1 MKEALLEKAT
11 DLFLTHGF
19 KTVTMDQLAQ
29 EMGMSKKTI
38 YTFFKN
44 KSELVD
50 ACTNQLFDLIS
61 CGVDHICTLG
71 KNPIEEMYEMKRY
84 VMVHLKDE
92 RSSPQYQL
100 QKYYPNTFKVL
111 QQRQFN
117 MMQDCILKNLQ
128 KGIDQGIYRDN
139 LDPDFII
146 RIYFSGV
153 NAIKNVDLFP
163 PKLNGIIDI
172 MDNFLEY
179 HLRGIVS
186 PKGLSIL
193 NEALEKH
200 KEN

>member
-19 KTVTMDQLAQ
+19 KTVTMDQLAG

-38 YTFFKN
+38 YTFFNN

-50 ACTNQLFDLIS
+50 ACTNQLFDFIS

-100 QKYYPNTFKVL
+100 QKYYPKTFKVL
-111 QQRQFN
+111 H
-117 MMQDCILKNLQ
+117 
-128 KGIDQGIYRDN
+128 GG
-139 LDPDFII
+139 P
-146 RIYFSGV
+146 
-153 NAIKNVDLFP
+153 
-163 PKLNGIIDI
+163 
-172 MDNFLEY
+172 
-179 HLRGIVS
+179 
-186 PKGLSIL
+186 
-193 NEALEKH
+193 
-200 KEN
+200 

>member
-193 NEALEKH
+193 NEALDKH

>member
-19 KTVTMDQLAQ
+19 KTVTMDQLAG

-44 KSELVD
+44 KGELVD
-50 ACTNQLFDLIS
+50 ACTNQLFDFIS

-100 QKYYPNTFKVL
+100 QKYYPKTFKVL
-111 QQRQFN
+111 QERQFN
-117 MMQDCILKNLQ
+117 MMQNCILKNLQ
-128 KGIDQGIYRDN
+128 KGISEGIYREN
-139 LDPDFII
+139 LDPDFIV

-163 PKLNGIIDI
+163 ASLNGMVQI
-172 MDNFLEY
+172 MDHYLEY

-186 PKGLSIL
+186 ARGLSIL
-193 NEALEKH
+193 NETINDNK
-200 KEN
+200 

>member
-19 KTVTMDQLAQ
+19 KTVTMDQLTQ

-172 MDNFLEY
+172 MNNFLEY

>member
-172 MDNFLEY
+172 MNNFLEY

>member
-19 KTVTMDQLAQ
+19 KTVTMDQLAG

-38 YTFFKN
+38 YTFFNN

-50 ACTNQLFDLIS
+50 ACTNQLFDFIS
-61 CGVDHICTLG
+61 CRVDHICTLG

-100 QKYYPNTFKVL
+100 QKYYPKTFKVL
-111 QQRQFN
+111 QERQFN
-117 MMQDCILKNLQ
+117 MMQNCILKNLQ
-128 KGIDQGIYRDN
+128 KGISEGIYREN
-139 LDPDFII
+139 LDPDFIV

-163 PKLNGIIDI
+163 ASLNGMVEI
-172 MDNFLEY
+172 MDHYLEY

-186 PKGLSIL
+186 ARGLSIL
-193 NEALEKH
+193 NETINDNK
-200 KEN
+200 

>member
-1 MKEALLEKAT
+1 
-11 DLFLTHGF
+11 
-19 KTVTMDQLAQ
+19 
-29 EMGMSKKTI
+29 
-38 YTFFKN
+38 
-44 KSELVD
+44 
-50 ACTNQLFDLIS
+50 
-61 CGVDHICTLG
+61 
-71 KNPIEEMYEMKRY
+71 MYEMKRY